1 MTAQTQAR
9 AQIRLPA
16 EVGVW
21 MFVLG
26 DLLVF
31 ALFFATFLAY
41 RAESVTQY
49 AGAQASLNLAL
60 GTANTLCLLTSSWLM
75 ARAVKTARERSALQA
90 KPAIVTAIGFGVLFL
105 VGKITEYVQKGRNGI
120 GADETEFFMFYFVF
134 TGIHFVHVL
143 IGIIL
148 LAVLAYSLRT
158 PQLSK
163 RHLGLLEGG
172 GVYWHMVDLLWIMLF
187 TLFYLIH

>member
-1 MTAQTQAR
+1 MTAQTHAK
-9 AQIRLPA
+9 AQTRLPA
-16 EVGVW
+16 EEGVW

-31 ALFFATFLAY
+31 TLFFATFLAY
-41 RAESVTQY
+41 RAESAAQY
-49 AGAQASLNLAL
+49 ASAQASLNLAL

-75 ARAVKTARERSALQA
+75 ARAVKTARERSALEA
-90 KPAIVTAIGFGVLFL
+90 RPAVVAAIGFGVLFL
-105 VGKITEYVQKGRNGI
+105 VGKTTEYVQKGSSGL
-120 GADETEFFMFYFVF
+120 GAEETEFFMFYFVF

-143 IGIIL
+143 IGLVL

-158 PQLSK
+158 PQISD
-163 RHLGLLEGG
+163 RHMGLLEGG

>member
-1 MTAQTQAR
+1 MTASVQENAVP
-9 AQIRLPA
+9 RLPA
-16 EVGVW
+16 EQGVW

-31 ALFFATFLAY
+31 ALFFATYLGY
-41 RAESVTQY
+41 RAESTVQY
-49 AGAQASLNLAL
+49 AQAQTSLNLAL
-60 GTANTLCLLTSSWLM
+60 GTANTVCLLTSSWLM
-75 ARAVKTARERSALQA
+75 ASAVKVARERSALQA
-90 KPAIVTAIGFGVLFL
+90 KPAIVVALLFGVLFL
-105 VGKITEYVQKGRNGI
+105 VGKITEYVQKGSSGI
-120 GADETEFFMFYFVF
+120 GAEETEFFMFYFVF

-143 IGIIL
+143 IGIVL
-148 LAVLAYSLRT
+148 LGVLAYSLKT
-158 PQLSK
+158 PQISE